1 MRELDVVKGDAAAST
16 AGREDTG
23 LGGLL
28 AFPQQS
34 SNALLVSGR
43 ESQSGTPIAVMGPQT
58 AYFAPQLLMDVDVHG
73 PGIDANGATFAG
85 ISLYVLLGRG
95 RDYAWSA
102 TSAGQDIIDTFAV
115 PLCEPDGAAP
125 TIDSMHYRF
134 RGQCL
139 PIEVLEKTNSW
150 TPSPADD
157 TPPGSETLHAERTK
171 LGLVT
176 ARATRKGKPVVFT
189 KLRSTYFHEA
199 DSALGFV
206 ELNDPSKI
214 RGPRDFQRAASKI
227 GFTFNWFYVDQRAHR
242 LLQLGQQ
249 PGTDAAH
256 ELALPGQLEVRVAQL
271 GPGPGRP
278 RSTRRGPRTRR

>member
-1 MRELDVVKGDAAAST
+1 MIATASLIGGIFGKGGGRELDSALLLQDAQARFGTQARQARVGGPPQRGGPRGAGDRERASASRTARSRSRLRRGGVALPDRGSVRPLEVVKGSAAAS
-16 AGREDTG
+16 ASGREDTG
-23 LGGLL
+23 LSGLF
-28 AFPQQS
+28 AFPRQS

-43 ESQSGTPIAVMGPQT
+43 ESQSGTPIAVFGPQT

-73 PGIDANGATFAG
+73 PGMDARGATFAG
-85 ISLYVLLGRG
+85 ISLYVLLGHG

-115 PLCEPDGAAP
+115 PLCEPGGSAP

-176 ARATRKGKPVVFT
+176 ARATRKGKPVAYT
-189 KLRSTYFHEA
+189 KLRSTY
-199 DSALGFV
+199 
-206 ELNDPSKI
+206 
-214 RGPRDFQRAASKI
+214 
-227 GFTFNWFYVDQRAHR
+227 
-242 LLQLGQQ
+242 
-249 PGTDAAH
+249 
-256 ELALPGQLEVRVAQL
+256 
-271 GPGPGRP
+271 
-278 RSTRRGPRTRR
+278 